1 MGGITSGSG
10 NEAIRIGS
18 AFREIHH
25 FVRCLE
31 RYPNSP
37 RRAEWL
43 EAINNLRAEITNA
56 RERLAKNDT
65 AT

>member
-1 MGGITSGSG
+1 MGGVTGASG
-10 NEAIRIGS
+10 NEEIRIGS

-31 RYPNSP
+31 RYPDSP
-37 RRAEWL
+37 RRAQWL
-43 EAINNLRAEITNA
+43 DEINKLRAEISNA